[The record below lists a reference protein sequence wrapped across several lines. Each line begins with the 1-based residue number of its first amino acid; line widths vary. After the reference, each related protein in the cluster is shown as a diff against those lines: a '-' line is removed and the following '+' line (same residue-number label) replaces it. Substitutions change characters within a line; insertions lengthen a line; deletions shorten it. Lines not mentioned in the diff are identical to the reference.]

1 MAETR
6 ANLGAAAPQM
16 EVDDDMPNL
25 LSFNIHG
32 GFEFVL
38 ATVALILQELLGK
51 MKMMTLSFYARVT
64 NFLILAYM
72 MTFNMIRLKMISI
85 QENICRGTTLMKMIS
100 AQEKTFSVEDDR
112 DKSPRTFVALCC
124 RG

>member
-38 ATVALILQELLGK
+38 ATV
-51 MKMMTLSFYARVT
+51 
-64 NFLILAYM
+64 AYM

>member
-51 MKMMTLSFYARVT
+51 MKMMTLSFYAR
-64 NFLILAYM
+64 AYM